1 MTSTTNGGAVPA
13 EPTYLHALPPID
25 DEPDDEPELRAE
37 AEASA
42 SVDPYSAVAW
52 NRLSREEQA
61 NAVRGAKSWRAGLQ
75 ASVQGVG
82 AGTPSQ
88 YLEMAGTVPP
98 RRILAADELMAR
110 RFPELMV
117 VVPGLLLAGLSLVVS
132 APKIGKSWLVLG
144 LGIAV
149 ATGGRAL
156 GALPVQ
162 AGDVLILALEDTQR
176 RLQAR
181 LATILDD
188 GQQAPS
194 RLYMATTWPRLDDG
208 GLDELRAWLV
218 EHPAARLVVVD
229 TLAIVRSQKALR
241 RDSGLYEEDYAAL
254 RGLKA
259 LADEFGVAIVVVHH
273 TRKMAA
279 IDPLDLVNGTHGLS
293 GAADAVLVLQ
303 RERVKTDAK
312 LHVMGRDVEEAT
324 HRLTWS
330 PGAGT
335 WAIIDPNIAD
345 ASIERREVLEALARA
360 SGPRTPTEM
369 ATALNRPV
377 GSIKRLMWEMSKAN
391 QLTGGGRGGYTL
403 PTTYTEPNESGTM
416 EPPEP
421 SEPGEPR
428 YGEGSFGSGVLRALG
443 RTRAIAVDE
452 KTDPPDVADVRPTA
466 AVSVTCRD
474 YARHQSAHRWADGAW
489 ICDLCTSEPVPW
501 L

>member
-1 MTSTTNGGAVPA
+1 
-13 EPTYLHALPPID
+13 
-25 DEPDDEPELRAE
+25 
-37 AEASA
+37 
-42 SVDPYSAVAW
+42 
-52 NRLSREEQA
+52 
-61 NAVRGAKSWRAGLQ
+61 
-75 ASVQGVG
+75 
-82 AGTPSQ
+82 
-88 YLEMAGTVPP
+88 
-98 RRILAADELMAR
+98 
-110 RFPELMV
+110 MV

-188 GQQAPS
+188 VQQAPS
-194 RLYMATTWPRLDDG
+194 RLYMATTWMRLDDG

-259 LADEFGVAIVVVHH
+259 LADAFGVAIVVVHH

-335 WAIIDPNIAD
+335 WAIIDPEIAD
-345 ASIERREVLEALARA
+345 ASIERRAVLEALARA
-360 SGPRTPTEM
+360 SGPKTPHDM
-369 ATALNRPV
+369 ATILNRPL
-377 GSIKRLMWEMSKAN
+377 GSIKRLMWEMSKAH
-391 QLTGGGRGGYTL
+391 QLAGGGRAGYSI
-403 PTTYTEPNESGTM
+403 PTTHTEPSEPRTM
-416 EPPEP
+416 EPPE
-421 SEPGEPR
+421 
-428 YGEGSFGSGVLRALG
+428 
-443 RTRAIAVDE
+443 
-452 KTDPPDVADVRPTA
+452 
-466 AVSVTCRD
+466 
-474 YARHQSAHRWADGAW
+474 
-489 ICDLCTSEPVPW
+489 
-501 L
+501 